1 MSPLYVYRCP
11 RCGVEQHDMRTVAER
26 DDGPWCNHA
35 GATGYDGDA
44 QMELQIGATPGIV
57 RDPAVPR
64 SSK

>member
-1 MSPLYVYRCP
+1 
-11 RCGVEQHDMRTVAER
+11 MRTVAER